1 MNPELAPELPV
12 DREQGLALQFDD
24 PGIAELLPLMSGE
37 EPAAPA
43 VDAAA
48 EPAPSLTAE
57 VAEAVQELVFDLNAA
72 ADAAPETASAYE
84 LVSEEASA
92 DVGFEFGEVPES
104 SVAAIDNNPAL
115 DFDLSAEM
123 AEAEFAPD
131 EAPLVMSQDAT
142 EMLTIEGTG
151 IETAHNIARIQ
162 VADRMFDLIVCEKS
176 FNDLAET
183 LLSTLM
189 KASAGTA
196 GSILE
201 LDHGRNEF
209 FFRAVFGSND
219 PDKVKAFRVPVGK
232 GIVGHVA
239 ESRQPLLLNDMEGD
253 ERQLRAISMST
264 GLEIV
269 TCMALPL
276 LITNRL
282 YGVVE
287 VFNKAGGGR
296 FDKADLQLMEDSTR
310 MAAKVLEV
318 RFLMA
323 ELLRKVR

>member
-1 MNPELAPELPV
+1 LSDPKDKQNPDAPELPV

-37 EPAAPA
+37 GPAT
-43 VDAAA
+43 
-48 EPAPSLTAE
+48 SLTAD
-57 VAEAVQELVFDLNAA
+57 VADAVQELVFDASAQL
-72 ADAAPETASAYE
+72 APEANNDT
-84 LVSEEASA
+84 LEAA
-92 DVGFEFGEVPES
+92 V
-104 SVAAIDNNPAL
+104 NPAL
-115 DFDLSAEM
+115 DFDLSSDLANAGYNPGDITSTGLINE
-123 AEAEFAPD
+123 P
-131 EAPLVMSQDAT
+131 T
-142 EMLTIEGTG
+142 ELLTIEGAG
-151 IETAHNIARIQ
+151 LDNVHNIARID
-162 VADRMFDLIVCEKS
+162 VADRMFDLLITEKS
-176 FNDLAET
+176 FGDLVEN
-183 LLSTLM
+183 LLATFM
-189 KASAGTA
+189 KASSGTA

-201 LDHGRNEF
+201 LDHGTNEF

-219 PDKVKAFRVPVGK
+219 PDKVKAFRVPAGK

-239 ESRQPLLLNDMEGD
+239 ESGQPLLLNDMEGD

-287 VFNKAGGGR
+287 IFNKVGGGR
-296 FDKADLQLMEDSTR
+296 FDEADLRLMEDSAR
-310 MAAKVLEV
+310 MATKVLEV

-323 ELLRKVR
+323 ELFRRAG